1 MSFDSIDPDL
11 QFSGF
16 PAGGVFHS
24 VYERL
29 TGCAET
35 SALLIRGGAMSG
47 HQCSSCQVERA
58 VREVTPVTRGYA
70 EKALECPKCKSI
82 LRLVVRHPFPRGTTF
97 HRIDKQSAA

>member
-1 MSFDSIDPDL
+1 MEASR
-11 QFSGF
+11 F

-29 TGCAET
+29 TGCAKT

-70 EKALECPKCKSI
+70 EKALECPNAKA
-82 LRLVVRHPFPRGTTF
+82 L
-97 HRIDKQSAA
+97 